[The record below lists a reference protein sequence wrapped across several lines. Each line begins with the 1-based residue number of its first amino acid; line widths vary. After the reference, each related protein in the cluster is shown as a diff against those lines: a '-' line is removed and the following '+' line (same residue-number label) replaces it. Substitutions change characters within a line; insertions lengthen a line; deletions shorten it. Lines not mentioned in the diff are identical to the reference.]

1 MWKSWSRHTYTYDP
15 MGSKFK
21 ALGVPKSF
29 GGNSRKFK
37 CDFAF
42 AVNELTNI

>member
-1 MWKSWSRHTYTYDP
+1 MEELEQAHIYVDP

-21 ALGVPKSF
+21 AFGVPKSF

>member
-21 ALGVPKSF
+21 ALRVPKSF
-29 GGNSRKFK
+29 GGNSL
-37 CDFAF
+37 AF
-42 AVNELTNI
+42 AVNELTNL